1 MCWKKSFS
9 VGSKKV
15 LIHVCHSFPNFLIL
29 GHAVSNSAQCISSKY
44 YSVPRRWTA
53 GTPHFVQNCFTA
65 CLLGIQHP
73 AKWFTWCCGQEAG
86 CLWHVKRNSV
96 ATSDVNQFSRF
107 VSVTNRAFDNV
118 IISRAVLCTPKGAV
132 IKWRHNPHRM
142 VLGHSLGRFR
152 SGWGGNEWGT
162 VCASA
167 SGKEPT
173 PKLTEVK
180 VVSPITVSRI

>member
-73 AKWFTWCCGQEAG
+73 AKLFTWCCGQEAG

-96 ATSDVNQFSRF
+96 TTSDVNQLSRF

-118 IISRAVLCTPKGAV
+118 IIFSRAVLCTPKGAV

-142 VLGHSLGRFR
+142 MLGHSLGRFR

-173 PKLTEVK
+173 PTDWSESGLSNDYK
-180 VVSPITVSRI
+180 